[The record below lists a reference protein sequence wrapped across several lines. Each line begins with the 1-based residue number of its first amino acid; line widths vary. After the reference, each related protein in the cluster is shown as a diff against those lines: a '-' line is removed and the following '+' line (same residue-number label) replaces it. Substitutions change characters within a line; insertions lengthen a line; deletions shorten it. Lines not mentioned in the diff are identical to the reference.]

1 MRRLSFVVLGLGLTV
16 GLFLF
21 AVDGKAQMGRGM
33 MGGGMMSGRMMGSGM
48 MGDRGSGMMNPGSG
62 EQYGPQQYQRRQIPL
77 REEDARTILEDYL
90 KSTRNPNLK
99 LGRIDD
105 RGYAFEA
112 EILTRNDSLVD
123 KILVEKNTGAMRS
136 VY

>member
-1 MRRLSFVVLGLGLTV
+1 MRRLSFVVLGLGLSF
-16 GLFLF
+16 GLLLF
-21 AVDGKAQMGRGM
+21 AMDGKAQMGRGM
-33 MGGGMMSGRMMGSGM
+33 MGGGMMGGGMMGSGR
-48 MGDRGSGMMNPGSG
+48 MGDAGPGMMNQGYG
-62 EQYGPQQYQRRQIPL
+62 DQYGPQYQRRQMPL

-99 LGRIDD
+99 LGRIGD

-123 KILVEKNTGAMRS
+123 KILVEKNTGSMRS

>member
-1 MRRLSFVVLGLGLTV
+1 MRRLSFVVLGLGLAV

-21 AVDGKAQMGRGM
+21 AMDGKAQMGRGM
-33 MGGGMMSGRMMGSGM
+33 MGGGMMGSGM
-48 MGDRGSGMMNPGSG
+48 MGDRGSGMMNQGYG
-62 EQYGPQQYQRRQIPL
+62 EPYGPQQYQRRQMPL